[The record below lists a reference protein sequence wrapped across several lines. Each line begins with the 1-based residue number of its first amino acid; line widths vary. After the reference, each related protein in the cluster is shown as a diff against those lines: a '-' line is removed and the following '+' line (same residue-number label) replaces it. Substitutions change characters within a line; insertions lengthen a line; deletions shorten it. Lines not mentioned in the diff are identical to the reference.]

1 MKTKIAAFACALLGL
16 SQPVTAQSLRTSE
29 QLTHYA
35 QVQGWTINTVKSTSG
50 RFVGCNAQKT
60 ESGQLL
66 TFELYQNNNN
76 WLVSVPTFLHGQPGW
91 GVLSVDKT
99 SFDGQY
105 SYQDN
110 VATKNLS
117 NPEIS
122 YIKGGRVVKIQ
133 LSGENMRL
141 WSLAGSG
148 DMMRKTEVCF
158 NNGRVQEIRAD
169 RANAGQAAP
178 AAAAAPAQPVSQ
190 PSGMA
195 ADCQTPSTGFYQC
208 TVEDV
213 APGQGYQEAYRI
225 SSTSNQQP
233 HFLVQGVTDDDA
245 DVWVA
250 YNNGPWEFVGQWEK
264 YGSGEC
270 AQPKAT
276 QSAAARNV
284 LGQDAWGLCVLEK

>member
-1 MKTKIAAFACALLGL
+1 MKTKIFTAVSALLL
-16 SQPVTAQSLRTSE
+16 LASPATAQSLRTSE

-35 QVQGWTINTVKSTSG
+35 QVQGWTINTVNNTSG

-99 SFDGQY
+99 NFDGQY

-117 NPEIS
+117 NPEIG

-178 AAAAAPAQPVSQ
+178 AQPASQ
-190 PSGMA
+190 PSVMA
-195 ADCQTPSTGFYQC
+195 ADCQTPFTGFYQC
-208 TVEDV
+208 TVEGV
-213 APGQGYQEAYRI
+213 AAGPGYKEAYRI
-225 SSTSNQQP
+225 ASSSNQQP
-233 HFLVQGVTDDDA
+233 HFLFQALTDDDA
-245 DVWVA
+245 DVWIA

-270 AQPKAT
+270 AQPKPN
-276 QSAAARNV
+276 QSAAVQNV
-284 LGQDAWGLCVLEK
+284 LAQGAWNLCVLDK